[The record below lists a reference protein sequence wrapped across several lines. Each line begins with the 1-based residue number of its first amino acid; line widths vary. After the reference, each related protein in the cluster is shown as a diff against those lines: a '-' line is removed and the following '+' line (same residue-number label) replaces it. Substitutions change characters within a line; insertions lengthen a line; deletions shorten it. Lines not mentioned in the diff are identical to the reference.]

1 MSGPAQD
8 ATAESTGPRPGTLQ
22 GDPPPREGAGPGTTQ
37 IETPPTAVT
46 VAPSKTATLALF
58 TAIVLLLLSF
68 VAPAGAATPRTSL
81 EAVEA
86 ELMCVTCRTPLNQSN
101 APQALE
107 ERDQIERLVAQGKT
121 KQQAIDAM
129 VAIYG
134 DPVLIDP
141 PESGLRVAR
150 IAIPGVAAVFG
161 ITLLVV
167 LIGRWRR
174 RARLD
179 DGDGDGPAG
188 DGLPTDGGPDLDS
201 SSSGLTDDDRR
212 RLDAELERYA

>member
-1 MSGPAQD
+1 MSDASHGDDGRPTAPA
-8 ATAESTGPRPGTLQ
+8 PGTLQ
-22 GDPPPREGAGPGTTQ
+22 GDPPPRGTTGPGTTR

-46 VAPSKTATLALF
+46 VTPSWKATLAVLA
-58 TAIVLLLLSF
+58 AIVLLLVSF
-68 VAPAGAATPRTSL
+68 VAPAGAATPRTTL
-81 EAVEA
+81 EEVEA

-107 ERDQIERLVAQGKT
+107 ERDQIEKLVAEGRT

-141 PESGLRVAR
+141 PESSLRVAR
-150 IAIPGVAAVFG
+150 IAIPGVAAVLG

-167 LIGRWRR
+167 LIARWRR

-179 DGDGDGPAG
+179 DADGPGDDDARGAG
-188 DGLPTDGGPDLDS
+188 GADLDS
-201 SSSGLTDDDRR
+201 SSPALTDDDRR